1 MASNADPKR
10 IAILVLLLVAFA
22 AVAVYRLRPALVP
35 SVAVIGALV
44 VLVSL
49 KHLVTRVLRTGPV
62 SSRHPYT
69 DSSPPSRS

>member
-1 MASNADPKR
+1 MKGKWR
-10 IAILVLLLVAFA
+10 KVIVAF
-22 AVAVYRLRPALVP
+22 LVP
-35 SVAVIGALV
+35 SVAVMGVLV

-49 KHLVTRVLRTGPV
+49 KHLATRVLRTGPV